1 VPECFIL
8 EGFRGVLV
16 LNMDDLS
23 WLLVATKPRSEFVAR
38 QHLERQG
45 FEVCLPQI
53 RLRKRKQGVWQQVT
67 EPMFPGYVFVGLE
80 MDKKSTAPIRS
91 TRGCSYVVTFGGDVR
106 PLPSSLVGQFR
117 PFHDAP
123 VNASSDVKVGQ
134 RVLIQ
139 ADAFEG
145 LEAVFEKPK
154 GADRAQLLITMLGQP
169 RSVEVPMDS
178 IDAC

>member
-1 VPECFIL
+1 M
-8 EGFRGVLV
+8 
-16 LNMDDLS
+16 LNMDDLG

-53 RLRKRKQGVWQQVT
+53 ILRKRKQGSWQEVT
-67 EPMFPGYVFVGLE
+67 EPMFPGYLFVGFE
-80 MDKKSTAPIRS
+80 IEGQSIAPIGS
-91 TRGCSYVVTFGGDVR
+91 TRGCSNVVRFGSEVR
-106 PLPSSLVGQFR
+106 PLPPALVEQFK

-123 VNASSDVKVGQ
+123 FKSSTNIKAGQ
-134 RVLIQ
+134 KVLIQ
-139 ADAFEG
+139 AGAFEG

-154 GADRAQLLITMLGQP
+154 GTDRAHLLITVLGQL